1 MSLARFNN
9 YDNDETP
16 LLRAQSDDA
25 GDAPHKQTPLPA
37 TQISVL
43 VLPWIAESIVAH
55 SISPYIN
62 QLVRELPIVG
72 GDVRKVGYYTGII
85 VALHHAS
92 EVVTVFHW
100 NRLSD
105 HIGRKPVLLAC
116 IGGTTV
122 SMVLFGLSRSF
133 WAIVLSRCL
142 HGAVKGNL
150 GVVKSVMAELTD
162 ETNIARGFSLLL
174 MTWAIGIVFGPLIG
188 GVLSR
193 PQDRWPGA
201 FSHPF
206 WDKYPYFLPCL
217 VSGTLLSLSFIIVAL
232 FLEETVKFQPILT
245 NSDVIGEG
253 SSDVLDQHSDD
264 SQKPLPLRSVLTRPV
279 LISLANYA
287 VLALFEMA
295 SLALIPLIWST
306 SVEFGGLNLSP
317 ASIGLWMSVYGCMD
331 GLFQF
336 ALAPRIL
343 ERFGAGYAFMTSI
356 TACAVVY
363 IMFPFEN
370 LALRMRQTVG
380 GPNAVMWLL
389 ILLQLSSLSIQ
400 RMGFSAVYVFISSAA
415 PNKRSL
421 GATNGL
427 GQTIVSIQRT
437 FGPAVADSL
446 FAFSVTNN
454 VLGGN
459 FVYVVLL
466 VLVSVGLYIA
476 SRLPRHGWAH
486 SSKSVCTGWT
496 PGRE

>member
-1 MSLARFNN
+1 MSPARL
-9 YDNDETP
+9 NDYENVNEETP
-16 LLRAQSDDA
+16 LLRVQS
-25 GDAPHKQTPLPA
+25 GDACDSPRKRTPLPA
-37 TQISVL
+37 TQIFIL

-62 QLVRELPIVG
+62 QRVRELPIVG

-105 HIGRKPVLLAC
+105 HIGRKPVLLSC
-116 IGGTTV
+116 IAGTIL
-122 SMVLFGLSRSF
+122 SIVLFGLSRSF
-133 WAIVLSRCL
+133 WAIVLSPCL
-142 HGAVKGNL
+142 HGAVKGIL
-150 GVVKSVMAELTD
+150 GVVKCVMAELTD

-193 PQDRWPGA
+193 PQGRWPGV

-217 VSGTLLSLSFIIVAL
+217 VCAALLCLSFVIVAL
-232 FLEETVKFQPILT
+232 FLEETVKLQPTLT
-245 NSDVIGEG
+245 NSDVTVTREG
-253 SSDVLDQHSDD
+253 SSDTLDQHADD
-264 SQKPLPLRSVLTRPV
+264 AQKPLPLRSVLTRPV

-295 SLALIPLIWST
+295 SLTLIPLIWST
-306 SVEFGGLNLSP
+306 SVEFGGLDFSP
-317 ASIGLWMSVYGCMD
+317 ASIGLWMSIYGCMD
-331 GLFQF
+331 GVFQF

-343 ERFGAGYAFMTSI
+343 ERFDAGYAFMTSI
-356 TACAVVY
+356 SACAVVY

-370 LALRMRQTVG
+370 LALRMRQAVS
-380 GPNAVMWLL
+380 GPNVVAWLL

-400 RMGFSAVYVFISSAA
+400 RMGFSAVYIFISSAA

-421 GATNGL
+421 GATNGFA
-427 GQTIVSIQRT
+427 QTIVSIQRT
-437 FGPAVADSL
+437 FGPAAADSL

-476 SRLPRHGWAH
+476 SRLPRHRWAH
-486 SSKSVCTGWT
+486 GS
-496 PGRE
+496 P